1 MKSNNMIWAML
12 IMGTLVMS
20 TAHACSSTDTSR
32 DRLIEAIIQ
41 VESKGDPNAIG
52 DGGKAVGI
60 LQIHKIMVDDVNRIL
75 GSTKYSYEDRRDPAK
90 SREMFRVYTDHYT
103 PEWDAETVARRWNAG
118 PKGDKKDCSIPY
130 WKKVKKCLDAE

>member
-20 TAHACSSTDTSR
+20 TAHACSSTDTSH

-41 VESKGDPNAIG
+41 VESKGDPNAVG

-60 LQIHKIMVDDVNRIL
+60 LQIHKVMVDDCNRIA
-75 GSTKYSYEDRRDPAK
+75 GFKKFTYEDRKDPAK

-103 PEWDAETVARRWNAG
+103 PSWDAELVAKRWNGG
-118 PKGDKKDCSIPY
+118 PKGETKPATKEY
-130 WKKVKKCLDAE
+130 WAKVKVKL